1 MRDRNW
7 GLDTVTTTS
16 YSERGD
22 ISEQRMTATSNLAF
36 PIGGAFTIGEDG
48 TIIPDRRDG
57 VSDQPPDPDGDLERT
72 RRTIIEYRYE
82 YDQNGNWTERT
93 VVNREESYEQSTV
106 HRRTLTYF

>member
-48 TIIPDRRDG
+48 TLIPDRREG
-57 VSDQPPDPDGDLERT
+57 VSDPPRDPDGALERT
-72 RRTIIEYRYE
+72 RRTITEYRYK
-82 YDQNGNWTERT
+82 YDKNGNWTEQT
-93 VVNREESYEQSTV
+93 VVSREESYEQSTV
-106 HRRTLTYF
+106 HLRTLTYF